1 MSGGG
6 GSSSTTNNIP
16 GELAPLARAYADK
29 ALQIG
34 NNPFQ
39 AYSGQRFAELSQGQ
53 NQAGN
58 FYQQQ
63 MGSGTNPYLDA
74 MVGRAQ
80 GNLVDNYNNVIR
92 PQQDALMAR
101 SGSFG
106 NSGVDSTVNQQQ
118 KQLLG
123 QLGDISTQMYGG
135 QYNADQNRRFEAAQG
150 LMGYG
155 GLQQMAAQNPLD
167 FQYQQFQDAQNQP
180 YKNLAAMGAPFGANM
195 GSSSTTSQSKGAMG
209 NLQSLLGLG
218 LLGGV
223 LFSDKRLKTDIK
235 KVGETD
241 DGVNVYTYKY
251 KGDDTTQMGVLA
263 QEVKKKN
270 PGAVKK
276 IEGLLAVDYSKVS

>member
-6 GSSSTTNNIP
+6 GSSTVKNNIP
-16 GELAPLARAYADK
+16 GELAPLARAYSDK

-39 AYSGQRFAELSQGQ
+39 AYTGQRFAGLSQGQ

-63 MGSGTNPYLDA
+63 MGGGTNPYLDA

-80 GNLVDNYNNVIR
+80 GNLVDQYNNVLR
-92 PQQDALMAR
+92 PQQDALAAR

-106 NSGVDSTVNQQQ
+106 NSGVDATINQQQ
-118 KQLLG
+118 KQLMD
-123 QLGDISTQMYGG
+123 QLSGISTQMYGG
-135 QYNADQNRRFEAAQG
+135 QYNADQTRRFDAAQG

-155 GLQQMAAQNPLD
+155 ALQQQANQNPLD
-167 FQYQQFQDAQNQP
+167 FSYQQYQQAQEQP

-195 GSSSTTSQSKGAMG
+195 GGSSTTTQSNGAMG
-209 NLQSLLGLG
+209 NMQSLLGLG
-218 LLGGV
+218 LLGGA

-235 KVGETD
+235 KIGETD

-263 QEVKKKN
+263 QEVQKKK
-270 PGAVKK
+270 PEAVKK
-276 IEGLLAVDYSKVS
+276 IAGLLAVDYSKV